1 MKQEESIQIII
12 FPFLRYD
19 SMKRKCFFMKSAAV
33 AMLVATLL
41 LAGCSRKGVHMS
53 KHRKSR
59 KCNCPTFA
67 ENRMETSTLP
77 AAYYD

>member
-1 MKQEESIQIII
+1 
-12 FPFLRYD
+12 
-19 SMKRKCFFMKSAAV
+19 MKRKFYLIKSMAV
-33 AMLVATLL
+33 VMLVATLL

-67 ENRMETSTLP
+67 DNRVETRTLP

>member
-1 MKQEESIQIII
+1 
-12 FPFLRYD
+12 
-19 SMKRKCFFMKSAAV
+19 MKRKFYLIKSAAV
-33 AMLVATLL
+33 VTLVATLM

-67 ENRMETSTLP
+67 DNRVETSTLP

>member
-1 MKQEESIQIII
+1 
-12 FPFLRYD
+12 
-19 SMKRKCFFMKSAAV
+19 
-33 AMLVATLL
+33 MLVATLL

-67 ENRMETSTLP
+67 ENTQNNIDAFSISYEQRACNQL
-77 AAYYD
+77 

>member
-1 MKQEESIQIII
+1 
-12 FPFLRYD
+12 
-19 SMKRKCFFMKSAAV
+19 MKRKFYLIKSAAV
-33 AMLVATLL
+33 VMLVATLM

-67 ENRMETSTLP
+67 ENTQNNIEASSISYEQRGCNQL
-77 AAYYD
+77 

>member
-1 MKQEESIQIII
+1 
-12 FPFLRYD
+12 
-19 SMKRKCFFMKSAAV
+19 MKRKIYLIKSAAV

-41 LAGCSRKGVHMS
+41 LAGCSRKGVYMS
-53 KHRKSR
+53 KHRKSH

>member
-1 MKQEESIQIII
+1 
-12 FPFLRYD
+12 
-19 SMKRKCFFMKSAAV
+19 MKRNVNILKSAAV
-33 AMLVATLL
+33 ALLVATLM
-41 LAGCSRKGVHMS
+41 LAGCSHKGVHMS

-67 ENRMETSTLP
+67 DNRVETSTLP

>member
-1 MKQEESIQIII
+1 
-12 FPFLRYD
+12 
-19 SMKRKCFFMKSAAV
+19 MKRNVNILKSAAV

-59 KCNCPTFA
+59 KCNCPTFVD
-67 ENRMETSTLP
+67 NRVETSTLP

>member
-1 MKQEESIQIII
+1 
-12 FPFLRYD
+12 
-19 SMKRKCFFMKSAAV
+19 MKRKFYLIKSAAV
-33 AMLVATLL
+33 VTLVATLM

>member
-1 MKQEESIQIII
+1 
-12 FPFLRYD
+12 
-19 SMKRKCFFMKSAAV
+19 MKRKVLFMKSAVV

-67 ENRMETSTLP
+67 ENGVETSTLS
-77 AAYYD
+77 AAYYN

>member
-1 MKQEESIQIII
+1 
-12 FPFLRYD
+12 
-19 SMKRKCFFMKSAAV
+19 MKRKVLFMKSAVV

-67 ENRMETSTLP
+67 ENRVETSTLP
-77 AAYYD
+77 TAYYN

>member
-1 MKQEESIQIII
+1 
-12 FPFLRYD
+12 
-19 SMKRKCFFMKSAAV
+19 MKRKIYLIKSAAV

>member
-1 MKQEESIQIII
+1 
-12 FPFLRYD
+12 
-19 SMKRKCFFMKSAAV
+19 MKRKFYLIKSAAV
-33 AMLVATLL
+33 AMLVATLM

-67 ENRMETSTLP
+67 ENRVETSTLP

>member
-1 MKQEESIQIII
+1 MKQKFYLI
-12 FPFLRYD
+12 
-19 SMKRKCFFMKSAAV
+19 KSAAV
-33 AMLVATLL
+33 ALIVATLL

-59 KCNCPTFA
+59 KCNCPTFV

>member
-1 MKQEESIQIII
+1 
-12 FPFLRYD
+12 
-19 SMKRKCFFMKSAAV
+19 MKRKCFFMKSAAV
-33 AMLVATLL
+33 VMLVATLL

-59 KCNCPTFA
+59 KCNCPTFVD
-67 ENRMETSTLP
+67 NRVETSTLH

>member
-1 MKQEESIQIII
+1 MKKEESLQII
-12 FPFLRYD
+12 FYSFLRYGG
-19 SMKRKCFFMKSAAV
+19 MKRKCFFMKSAAV

>member
-1 MKQEESIQIII
+1 MKQKFYLI
-12 FPFLRYD
+12 
-19 SMKRKCFFMKSAAV
+19 KSAAV
-33 AMLVATLL
+33 ALIVATLL

-67 ENRMETSTLP
+67 ENKQNNIDASSIS
-77 AAYYD
+77 YDQRGCNQL

>member
-1 MKQEESIQIII
+1 
-12 FPFLRYD
+12 
-19 SMKRKCFFMKSAAV
+19 MKRKCFFMKSMAV
-33 AMLVATLL
+33 ALLVATLM

-67 ENRMETSTLP
+67 ENTQNNIDASSISYEQRGCNQL
-77 AAYYD
+77 

>member
-1 MKQEESIQIII
+1 MKQNVNI
-12 FPFLRYD
+12 L
-19 SMKRKCFFMKSAAV
+19 KSAAV
-33 AMLVATLL
+33 ALLVATLM

-67 ENRMETSTLP
+67 ENTQNNTDASSIS
-77 AAYYD
+77 YDQRGCYQL

>member
-1 MKQEESIQIII
+1 
-12 FPFLRYD
+12 
-19 SMKRKCFFMKSAAV
+19 MKSAVV

-67 ENRMETSTLP
+67 ENRLETNTLS

>member
-1 MKQEESIQIII
+1 M
-12 FPFLRYD
+12 
-19 SMKRKCFFMKSAAV
+19 AV
-33 AMLVATLL
+33 VMLVATLL

-67 ENRMETSTLP
+67 DNRVETRTLP